1 MSPAISASS
10 ANSPIS
16 PPARGS
22 RIQRILVIAMHAFT
36 QLVRMKVF
44 YFLAVFAVIAIVSNF
59 FSLPQHE
66 GPESLGVNVL
76 RSIKSWSLGT
86 MTLFSVVLS
95 VVATALLLPK
105 DVEDRTLY
113 TILAK
118 PVPRFDYL
126 AGKLLGV
133 LMLMFVSL
141 FLMDL
146 LMTGVLHVRTSMV
159 MADRIAMA
167 EAMGYTP
174 AEIASLK
181 IETLAQGPTWS
192 LQGAV
197 FAVFLR
203 AVVIASVALL
213 ISTFSTST
221 LFTTIITFM
230 IYFIGHFQADARTF
244 FLQSD
249 TPGEGTFARLFSL
262 LLSLILPDFQLFN
275 VIDSVIEGQVMPIV
289 TLVKLTAVGLF
300 YAVFYTFA
308 SWFIFAEKE
317 F

>member
-1 MSPAISASS
+1 MSNLTATTPRASHV
-10 ANSPIS
+10 
-16 PPARGS
+16 G
-22 RIQRILVIAMHAFT
+22 RILVIAFHAFT

-44 YFLAVFAVIAIVSNF
+44 YFLAVFAVIAIGSNF
-59 FSLPQHE
+59 FDLPQHE
-66 GPESLGVNVL
+66 GPEAAGMNVL

-95 VVATALLLPK
+95 IVATALLLPK

-133 LMLMFVSL
+133 LMLVFVSL
-141 FLMDL
+141 ALMDV
-146 LMTGVLHVRTSMV
+146 LMTAVLQIRSSMV
-159 MADRIAMA
+159 LEQQLAMA
-167 EAMGYTP
+167 AALDWPPEAV
-174 AEIASLK
+174 ASLQA
-181 IETLAQGPTWS
+181 EMALHGPTWS

-203 AVVIASVALL
+203 ASIMASLALL

-221 LFTTIITFM
+221 LFTTIISFL
-230 IYFIGHFQADARTF
+230 IYFIGHFQADARDVY
-244 FLQSD
+244 LQAGAA
-249 TPGEGTFARLFSL
+249 GEGVFARMLSL
-262 LLSLILPDFQLFN
+262 LLSLVMPDFQNFN
-275 VIDSVIEGQVMPIV
+275 VIDSVIEGQALPL
-289 TLVKLTAVGLF
+289 LVIGKLTLIGLY
-300 YAVFYTFA
+300 YAVFFTIA

>member
-1 MSPAISASS
+1 MSADTITYRASHV
-10 ANSPIS
+10 
-16 PPARGS
+16 G
-22 RIQRILVIAMHAFT
+22 RILVIARHAFT

-44 YFLAVFAVIAIVSNF
+44 YFLAVFAVITIGSNF
-59 FSLPQHE
+59 FDLPQME
-66 GPESLGVNVL
+66 GPESAGINMLN
-76 RSIKSWSLGT
+76 SIKSWSLGT

-95 VVATALLLPK
+95 IVATALLLPK

-133 LMLMFVSL
+133 LMLVFVSL
-141 FLMDL
+141 LMMDI
-146 LMTGVLHVRTSMV
+146 LMTTVLQIRASMV
-159 MADRIAMA
+159 MSQQMEMA
-167 EAMGYTP
+167 HALEWTP
-174 AEIASLK
+174 KDIESLK
-181 IETLAQGPTWS
+181 ADVLAQGPTWS

-203 AVVIASVALL
+203 ASIMASLALL

-221 LFTTIITFM
+221 LFTTIISFL
-230 IYFIGHFQADARTF
+230 IYFIAHFQADARSV
-244 FLQSD
+244 FLHSD
-249 TPGEGTFARLFSL
+249 EAGEGMFARMVGLLISL
-262 LLSLILPDFQLFN
+262 VLPDFQNFN
-275 VIDSVIEGQVMPIV
+275 IIDAVIEGQTMPLLI
-289 TLVKLTAVGLF
+289 LGKLTLIGVY
-300 YAVFYTFA
+300 YAVFFTIA

>member
-1 MSPAISASS
+1 MTHTTMIS
-10 ANSPIS
+10 
-16 PPARGS
+16 RGS
-22 RIQRILVIAMHAFT
+22 HVSRIWVIARHAFT

-44 YFLAVFAVIAIVSNF
+44 YFLAVFAVIAIASNF
-59 FSLPQHE
+59 FDLPQHE
-66 GPESLGVNVL
+66 GPESVGVNVL

-95 VVATALLLPK
+95 IVATALLLPK

-118 PVPRFDYL
+118 PVPRIDYL

-133 LMLMFVSL
+133 LLLVFVSL
-141 FLMDL
+141 ALMDV
-146 LMTGVLHVRTSMV
+146 LMTAVLQIRTSMV
-159 MADRIAMA
+159 LEQQLEMARVMSWPQDAI
-167 EAMGYTP
+167 E
-174 AEIASLK
+174 SLRV
-181 IETLAQGPTWS
+181 ETLAQGPSWS

-203 AVVIASVALL
+203 ASIMASLALL

-221 LFTTIITFM
+221 LFTTIISFL
-230 IYFIGHFQADARTF
+230 IYFIGHFQADARDVY
-244 FLQSD
+244 LQAGQA
-249 TPGEGTFARLFSL
+249 GEGVFARLASLAFSL
-262 LLSLILPDFQLFN
+262 VLPDFQNFN
-275 VIDSVIEGQVMPIV
+275 VIDAVIEGQAMPLLI
-289 TLVKLTAVGLF
+289 LGKLTLIGLY
-300 YAVFYTFA
+300 YALFFTIA